1 MAARKLSLVQRKPQ
15 SSNRKVLANATA
27 ASFRGASMVMGSV
40 FMVLNLLWG
49 AVGLYGHCF
58 GWAAGGEGFGQ
69 SCCFHDGLL
78 YEQSGVVEPQAA
90 TAFTAFSAANSLNTS
105 VMSRS
110 SRKAVSRRLQ
120 SSCGPSAMAKAGS
133 SRWRP
138 VTSWVTVAT
147 W

>member
-1 MAARKLSLVQRKPQ
+1 
-15 SSNRKVLANATA
+15 VLANATA

-58 GWAAGGEGFGQ
+58 RWVAGGEGFGP

-78 YEQSGVVEPQAA
+78 YEQSGVAEPQAA

-105 VMSRS
+105 VMS
-110 SRKAVSRRLQ
+110 
-120 SSCGPSAMAKAGS
+120 
-133 SRWRP
+133 
-138 VTSWVTVAT
+138 
-147 W
+147 